1 MYENEKSLFVNVDTV
16 CHDLGVSRA
25 KGYQIIKELNTE
37 LKKQHPMAIVV
48 AGKVNRVWYEEACLV
63 HTTF

>member
-1 MYENEKSLFVNVDTV
+1 MYENEKSLFVNVATV
-16 CHDLGVSRA
+16 CHDLGVSKA

-48 AGKVNRVWYEEACLV
+48 AGRVNRVWYEEACLV
-63 HTTF
+63 HATF

>member
-1 MYENEKSLFVNVDTV
+1 MYENEKSLFVNVATV
-16 CHDLGVSRA
+16 CHDLGVSKA